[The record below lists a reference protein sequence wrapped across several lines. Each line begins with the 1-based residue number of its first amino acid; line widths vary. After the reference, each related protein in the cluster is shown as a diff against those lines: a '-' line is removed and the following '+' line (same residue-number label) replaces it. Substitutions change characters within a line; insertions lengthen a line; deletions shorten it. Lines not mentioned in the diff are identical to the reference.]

1 MRTINIYYT
10 NRTVQNAIELKNKRN
25 LWRKAKTCHLTAGQ
39 TEVKIDFSLPIIACN
54 VMIEFA
60 EFYDNLQV
68 RISVISNTMSDVFSG
83 YLGFS

>member
-1 MRTINIYYT
+1 M
-10 NRTVQNAIELKNKRN
+10 QNAIELKNKRN

-39 TEVKIDFSLPIIACN
+39 TEVKIDFSLPIVACN

-68 RISVISNTMSDVFSG
+68 KCLMLLPSVITYVPRINVMLVVAV
-83 YLGFS
+83 